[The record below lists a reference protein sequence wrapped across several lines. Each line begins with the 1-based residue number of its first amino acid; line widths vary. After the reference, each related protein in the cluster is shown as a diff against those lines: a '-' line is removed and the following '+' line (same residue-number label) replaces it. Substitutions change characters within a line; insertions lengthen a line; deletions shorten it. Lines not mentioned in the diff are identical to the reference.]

1 MTKPKPSD
9 IPQAIRDRAAAQMQ
23 DTLYDDIY
31 GRLIDAYGRKP
42 IRWIF
47 AAIGVI
53 GFVGSLLYSVMHGY
67 TVYDWPIYSFALFD
81 GIALSAGGLI
91 LYLGIVLSR
100 LSDKE
105 KQRIEVGLAFLMHR
119 QPSSLRVTTLKN
131 IATAGAGAGQTR
143 TIPALF
149 LVGLAA
155 SLFGKELFS
164 YITTPIKDALSL
176 GFALVY
182 MILANTILD
191 TLGEIQKAS
200 IDTDI
205 LKAIAYN
212 EEYLAEEAHNPAP
225 ALIQPVV
232 ASTPAPAAK
241 PTPTAAKTTSH
252 GQQPQ
257 PKQAPQ
263 AQPQRKKKR
272 R

>member
-9 IPQAIRDRAAAQMQ
+9 IPQASRDRAAAQMQ
-23 DTLYDDIY
+23 DTVYDAIY
-31 GRLIDAYGRKP
+31 DRLIDAYGRKP
-42 IRWIF
+42 IRWFF
-47 AAIGVI
+47 AVIGVI
-53 GFVGSLLYSVMHGY
+53 GFAVSLLYSVTHGY

-81 GIALSAGGLI
+81 GIALSAGTLI
-91 LYLGIVLSR
+91 LYLGIALSH

-105 KQRIEVGLAFLMHR
+105 KQRIEAGLAFLMYR
-119 QPSSLRVTTLKN
+119 QPSSLSVTTLKSL
-131 IATAGAGAGQTR
+131 ATAGAGAGQTR

-205 LKAIAYN
+205 LKAIAYY
-212 EEYLAEEAHNPAP
+212 EEYLAEETSNPAP
-225 ALIQPVV
+225 APIQP
-232 ASTPAPAAK
+232 AAAPTPAP
-241 PTPTAAKTTSH
+241 TVAKTTNH
-252 GQQPQ
+252 RQQPQ
-257 PKQAPQ
+257 PQQAPQ
-263 AQPQRKKKR
+263 GQPQRKKKR
-272 R
+272 S